1 MKKIGKHIF
10 KEAMTNSR
18 VRKALELYLFVKHA
32 YQSSTIPNFTY
43 KSLSERSGL
52 CFTSLKKRIATLNEM
67 GLIERVGKNG
77 QHLLFKSAKAKRV
90 NMRIEQIDFS
100 SIKSISKGLCA
111 LFIVE
116 IQLRKEYIK
125 QLLQTYWAYKK
136 KAKFKC
142 ERSYQSIRNEVRK
155 RGLLDTH
162 FKENGISYKYIAQ
175 KIGIS
180 FSKVSDGIKYAVKNN
195 ILHKHTHIKRVFSE
209 KGQNGFY
216 AFQFVADKRNKFAT
230 YHGIYS
236 VSANTYSPCMDAAWY
251 GI

>member
-1 MKKIGKHIF
+1 
-10 KEAMTNSR
+10 MTNSR
-18 VRKALELYLFVKHA
+18 VRKALELYLFVKHD

-43 KSLSERSGL
+43 KSLSERAGL
-52 CFTSLKKRIATLNEM
+52 CFTSLKKRIETLNEM

-77 QHLLFKSAKAKRV
+77 KHLLFKSTKSKRV

-136 KAKFKC
+136 QSKFKC
-142 ERSYQSIRNEVRK
+142 ERSYKSIRNEVRK

-180 FSKVSDGIKYAVKNN
+180 FSKVSDTIKYAVKNN
-195 ILHKHTHIKRVFSE
+195 ILHKYTHIKRVFSA

-236 VSANTYSPCMDAAWY
+236 VSANTYSLCMDDAWY